1 MIKTKLSIIGGF
13 LGAGKTTLLH
23 ATAQLLQ
30 KEGKKVGLITNDQAK
45 GLVDTHILS
54 NKGIAVQEIAGSCFC
69 CDFDGLMEAAL
80 YLRDTA
86 KCDTILAE
94 PVGSCTDLSA
104 TLVQPI
110 KSYYKQYFELT
121 PLSVLIDPIRLKQT
135 LATDDNTKEGSGYIY
150 LKQLEEADYLVVN
163 KTDLLNA
170 EEQQALKTFI
180 EDKFPSFPLKW
191 ISALQEEGI
200 QDWLQILYTD
210 TEVGTRI
217 AEVDYDIYAE
227 GEALMG
233 WYNADFIV
241 SHTDRYLIP
250 WAELNLK
257 FLQLLQQ
264 VFQHENIAIGHLK
277 TFLKSGPSELHA
289 NLTGTDR
296 TLSVQGMPFSSHSSK
311 LVVNIRAETNPEML
325 KEIMEDI
332 ISVYAEEK
340 IRFEVLALNHLKP
353 GRPEPTHRHSK
364 VVNEIE
370 K

>member
-1 MIKTKLSIIGGF
+1 MTKTKLIIIGGF

-23 ATAQLLQ
+23 TAARLLE
-30 KEGKKVGLITNDQAK
+30 KEGKTVGLITNDQAK

-54 NKGIAVQEIAGSCFC
+54 NNGISVQEIAGSCFC

-80 YLRDTA
+80 FLRDTA

-121 PLSVLIDPIRLKQT
+121 PLSVLIDPIRLKET

-163 KTDLLNA
+163 KTDLLSA
-170 EEQQALKTFI
+170 DEQLDLRVFI
-180 EDKFPSFPLKW
+180 ESKFPNYSLKW

-200 QDWLQILYTD
+200 QEWLKTLYTD
-210 TEVGTRI
+210 TKVGTRI

-227 GEALMG
+227 GEARMG
-233 WYNADFIV
+233 WYNADFTV
-241 SHTDRYLIP
+241 THTHKYLIP

-257 FLQLLQQ
+257 FLELLQQ
-264 VFQHENIAIGHLK
+264 VFQHEKIAIGHLK
-277 TFLKSGPSELHA
+277 TFIKSGPSKLHA

-296 TLSVQGMPFSSHSSK
+296 ALSVQGMPFSSHSAH
-311 LVVNIRAETNPEML
+311 LIVNIRAEANSKLL
-325 KEIMEDI
+325 KGIMEDI
-332 ISVYAEEK
+332 IEVYREEN
-340 IRFEVLALNHLKP
+340 IHFEAIALNHLTP
-353 GRPEPTHRHSK
+353 GRPEPTHRFTK
-364 VVNEIE
+364 TD
-370 K
+370 

>member
-1 MIKTKLSIIGGF
+1 MAKTKLIIIGGF

-23 ATAQLLQ
+23 TAARLLQ
-30 KEGKKVGLITNDQAK
+30 KEGKTVGLITNDQAK

-54 NKGIAVQEIAGSCFC
+54 NNGIAVQEIAGSCFC

-121 PLSVLIDPIRLKQT
+121 PLSVLIDPIRLKKT

-150 LKQLEEADYLVVN
+150 LKQLEEADYLVIN
-163 KTDLLNA
+163 KSDLLSP
-170 EEQQALKTFI
+170 EEQTELKTFI
-180 EDKFPSFPLKW
+180 EDKFPSFPFKW
-191 ISALQEEGI
+191 ISALKEEGI
-200 QDWLQILYTD
+200 QDWLQTIYTD
-210 TEVGTRI
+210 TKVGTRI

-233 WYNADFIV
+233 WYNADFTV
-241 SHTDRYLIP
+241 SHAHKYLIP
-250 WAELNLK
+250 WAELNMK
-257 FLQLLQQ
+257 FLQVLQQ

-277 TFLKSGPSELHA
+277 TFIKSGPSVLHA

-296 TLSVQGMPFSSHSSK
+296 ALSVQGTPFSSHSAH
-311 LVVNIRAETNPEML
+311 LVVNIRAESNPEVL
-325 KEIMEDI
+325 KGIMDDI
-332 ISVYAEEK
+332 VSVYAEED
-340 IRFEVLALNHLKP
+340 ILFEVLELNYLKP
-353 GRPEPTHRHSK
+353 GRPEPTHRYDE
-364 VVNEIE
+364 VVE
-370 K
+370 